1 MKRDQFKAECARR
14 RDAGLVL
21 SGDTYMVRGQIKD
34 LGGIWDARLVA
45 WLLPDMGAWCRA
57 SALVASQTPRGSQ
70 GAATVAASTASSQ
83 RGASAARGGGTASL
97 PGGSP
102 EYQPDAWTIPVP
114 VYQGQAPAASSR
126 VAQTPQGRRGAKP
139 CGYPGCNPPA
149 YCDECEGE
157 GAITEH
163 RRAF

>member
-1 MKRDQFKAECARR
+1 MNADEFKRECARR
-14 RDAGLVL
+14 RDAGLVI
-21 SGDTYMVRGQIKD
+21 SGDTYMVRGGIKAE
-34 LGGIWDARLVA
+34 GGIWDRRLGA

-57 SALVASQTPRGSQ
+57 SALVASQAPRGSQ
-70 GAATVAASTASSQ
+70 GVTTEPASAASSQ
-83 RGASAARGGGTASL
+83 RGASAARGGVSQGA
-97 PGGSP
+97 
-102 EYQPDAWTIPVP
+102 PVP
-114 VYQGQAPAASSR
+114 SYQGQMPAATSR
-126 VAQTPQGRRGAKP
+126 VSQTPQGRRGARP

>member
-1 MKRDQFKAECARR
+1 MNADEFKRECARR

-21 SGDTYMVRGQIKD
+21 GGDTYMVRGGIKAE
-34 LGGIWDARLVA
+34 GGIWDRRLGA

-57 SALVASQTPRGSQ
+57 SALVASQAPRGSQ
-70 GAATVAASTASSQ
+70 GVTTAPASAASSQ

-102 EYQPDAWTIPVP
+102 EYQGASQTRPVP
-114 VYQGQAPAASSR
+114 SYQGQMPAVTSR
-126 VAQTPQGRRGAKP
+126 VSQTPQGRRGARP